1 MTIIVVGCG
10 KVGTTLI
17 DQLSQEDHNICI
29 IDEKADV
36 VQTTANTYDVMGVV
50 GNGASYNTLQEAGIE
65 EADLLIAVTDSDELN
80 LLCCIFARKSSHCAT
95 IARVRNPAY
104 FPELGFIKKELGIS
118 MIINPEFAAA
128 TEIARLLR
136 FPSAIEINTFA
147 KGKIELMKFQIMPNS
162 VLCGMKISA
171 MHEKLG
177 CDVLVC
183 AVERDRETVIPTG
196 SFELREKDRIFIIAG
211 PGNAGEFFKKIGIPT
226 NQAKRAMIV
235 GGSRIAFYLAKL
247 LANMGVQVKIIE
259 QDKTRC
265 EALCDLLPNAMIIN
279 GNGIEKDVLLEEGI
293 SQTDAFVAL
302 TNFDEE
308 NILLALF
315 AKSQTNAK
323 LITKINRITFDQVV
337 ENLELGS
344 VVYPKHIT
352 AQYIL
357 QYVRAKQNSIGS
369 NVETLY
375 KIVDGR
381 AEALEFYIQAGA
393 PVIGVPLQE
402 LDLRPNILI
411 CSINRNG
418 TVILPRGQ
426 DVIRQGDTVIV
437 VTTNKGLKD
446 IKDILKNN

>member
-80 LLCCIFARKSSHCAT
+80 LLCCIFARKGGACAT

-104 FPELGFIKKELGIS
+104 FPEINFIKEELGIS

-128 TEIARLLR
+128 MEISRLLR

-147 KGKIELMKFQIMPNS
+147 KGRIELMKFRVAPGS
-162 VLCGMKISA
+162 VLCGMKISS
-171 MHEKLG
+171 MHGKLG
-177 CDVLVC
+177 CDILVC
-183 AVERDRETVIPTG
+183 AVERDHETLIPTG
-196 SFELREKDRIFIIAG
+196 GFELEENDRIFIIAA
-211 PGNAGEFFKKIGIPT
+211 PGNVSEFFRKIGIPT
-226 NQAKRAMIV
+226 NQAKRTMIV
-235 GGSRIAFYLAKL
+235 GGGTIAYYLTKL
-247 LANMGVQVKIIE
+247 LVNMGIHVKIIE
-259 QDKTRC
+259 QDKARC
-265 EALCDLLPNAMIIN
+265 EKLCDLLPNAMIIN
-279 GNGIEKDVLLEEGI
+279 GNGIDKDVLLEEGI
-293 SQTDAFVAL
+293 AQTDAFVAL

-315 AKSQTNAK
+315 AKSQTKAK
-323 LITKINRITFDQVV
+323 LVTKINRITFDQVV
-337 ENLELGS
+337 ESLDLGS
-344 VVYPKHIT
+344 IIYPKNIT

-375 KIVDGR
+375 KIVDGK
-381 AEALEFYIQAGA
+381 AEALEFCIQAGA
-393 PVIGVPLQE
+393 PVIGVPLE
-402 LDLRPNILI
+402 KLNLRPNILI

-418 TVILPRGQ
+418 KVIIPRGQ
-426 DVIRQGDTVIV
+426 DIICQGDTVII

-446 IKDILKNN
+446 IKDILKNS